1 MSLSFSPSGRDL
13 KRTQSHDHKSASFL
27 LYEKAR
33 KVKKKK
39 KVDTDLLI
47 YLFETDFF
55 KVTFGVSGVSE
66 WWLSGKV
73 SSSH

>member
-1 MSLSFSPSGRDL
+1 MITSLQAFYSTRKL
-13 KRTQSHDHKSASFL
+13 
-27 LYEKAR
+27 EKL
-33 KVKKKK
+33 KKKK

-73 SSSH
+73 RPSH

>member
-1 MSLSFSPSGRDL
+1 MITSLQAFYSTRKL
-13 KRTQSHDHKSASFL
+13 
-27 LYEKAR
+27 EKL
-33 KVKKKK
+33 KKKK

-73 SSSH
+73 RSSQ